1 MTLWKKIVIGYFI
14 FILTIFVAVVLLH
27 GYSILPAQPGT
38 FETLITFFSIAVIP
52 VIVAAIKT
60 TDFFRDD
67 PESVAELKKKLRNM
81 ETEHRGAVT
90 QLNYSNIAVI
100 SRLQNEIDELKK
112 PKPRPALIPP
122 SSPR

>member
-27 GYSILPAQPGT
+27 GYFILPAQPGT